1 MDVIWF
7 LEADKF
13 TSMGRSRRDCPVCYK
28 KGLVRL
34 PNHLRTV
41 HGLDPQKVM
50 ASLSTDEGIAE
61 TEDEIEAETEDEIE
75 AETEDETEGET
86 ETETEDEDEEDTSV
100 WFFLVSP
107 IFEQFEDDMNARV
120 KELAEDVPIE
130 EAQETTVAEF
140 LPAMNKKLQ
149 KELIKFSRLS
159 HRLKKDP
166 LYQKLMAT
174 AKRGRQEDEM
184 DWEESVA
191 YAVQKLKFLLDKVL
205 QNWTPAFACIEMNED
220 SE

>member
-1 MDVIWF
+1 
-7 LEADKF
+7 
-13 TSMGRSRRDCPVCYK
+13 MGRSRRDCPVCYK

-50 ASLSTDEGIAE
+50 DDSIADTSDVIETE
-61 TEDEIEAETEDEIE
+61 TEDEIETEQEVETEEGDG
-75 AETEDETEGET
+75 TEEET
-86 ETETEDEDEEDTSV
+86 ETETEEETEDEDEEVTNV
-100 WFFLVSP
+100 WFFWVSP

-120 KELAEDVPIE
+120 KELAEDVSIE

-159 HRLKKDP
+159 HQLKKDP

-191 YAVQKLKFLLDKVL
+191 YAVQKRKFLLDQVL

>member
-1 MDVIWF
+1 
-7 LEADKF
+7 
-13 TSMGRSRRDCPVCYK
+13 MGRSRRDCPVCYK
-28 KGLVRL
+28 KDLVRL

-41 HGLDPQKVM
+41 HGLDPQNVM
-50 ASLSTDEGIAE
+50 ASLDSIADTSDEIE
-61 TEDEIEAETEDEIE
+61 TEDEIEVETENEVETEDEV
-75 AETEDETEGET
+75 ETEEET
-86 ETETEDEDEEDTSV
+86 ETETEEDTEDEDEEVTNV
-100 WFFLVSP
+100 WFFWVSP
-107 IFEQFEDDMNARV
+107 IFEQFEDDINARV
-120 KELAEDVPIE
+120 NELSQDLSIE

-140 LPAMNKKLQ
+140 LPAMNKELQ

-166 LYQKLMAT
+166 LYQKLMET

-191 YAVQKLKFLLDKVL
+191 YAVEKRKFLLDKVL
-205 QNWTPAFACIEMNED
+205 QNWSPAFASVKMDGD